1 MVSRRWVWTGLAV
14 SAGLMAWLS
23 TALSPKLQ
31 AADPPKASPAVPVR
45 VIQASLQDLPSTLS
59 AVGQVQ
65 ALQQVLVRPQIEG
78 VLTEVLFKEGQPV
91 TRGQVLARLD
101 DRSLR
106 AQVDQAQADV
116 NRLKAQLQIAQLDLK
131 RYEGLAAQAAVSTQ
145 QLDQQVALVAEL
157 RAQVQSQEAA
167 ANAARV
173 QLSYATITSPVAGR
187 AGLRQVDVGN
197 LVRPTDANGLVSVV
211 QTQPVAVIFSVPQGR
226 LGEVRQAV
234 KQLAPAR
241 VQIADQEQ
249 GTLLA
254 EGRLTTV
261 DNRVDPASGSLKL
274 KAEVPNLKEE
284 LWPGQFVAV
293 TLRTG
298 TLDQALVVPTQALQ
312 RGLKDATFVWRV
324 RDNVAE
330 MVPVKV
336 RWQDDQRAVIASGI
350 AAGDAV
356 VVDGQSRLKPK
367 ATVKVLPAAAAKG

>member
-226 LGEVRQAV
+226 LGEVRQAF
-234 KQLAPAR
+234 KQSAPAR

-274 KAEVPNLKEE
+274 KAEVPNVKEE

-367 ATVKVLPAAAAKG
+367 AAVKVLPAAAAKG

>member
-14 SAGLMAWLS
+14 SAGLLAWLS
-23 TALSPKLQ
+23 TALSPKVQ
-31 AADPPKASPAVPVR
+31 AADPPKAAPPVPVR
-45 VIQASLQDLPSTLS
+45 VVQASLQSLPSTLS

-106 AQVDQAQADV
+106 AQVDQALADV

-187 AGLRQVDVGN
+187 AGLRQIDVGN
-197 LVRPTDANGLVSVV
+197 LVRPTDTNGLVSVV
-211 QTQPVAVIFSVPQGR
+211 QTQPVAVLFSVPQAR
-226 LGEVRQAV
+226 LGDVRQAV
-234 KQLAPAR
+234 KQQGPAR

-249 GTLLA
+249 GTALA

-274 KAEVPNLKEE
+274 KAEVPNAREE

-336 RWQDDQRAVIASGI
+336 CWQDDQRAVISSGI
-350 AAGDAV
+350 VAGDTV
-356 VVDGQSRLKPK
+356 VIDGQSRLKPK
-367 ATVKVLPAAAAKG
+367 ATVKVLPAASGS

>member
-23 TALSPKLQ
+23 TALSPRVQ
-31 AADPPKASPAVPVR
+31 ASDTPKAPAAVPVR
-45 VIQASLQDLPSTLS
+45 VAQAGLQNLPSTLT

-91 TRGQVLARLD
+91 ARGQVLARLD
-101 DRSLR
+101 DRALR
-106 AQVDQAQADV
+106 AQVDQAQAEV
-116 NRLKAQLQIAQLDLK
+116 NRLRAQLQIAQLDLK

-145 QLDQQVALVAEL
+145 QRDQQVALVAEL
-157 RAQVQSQEAA
+157 QAQVQSQEAGL
-167 ANAARV
+167 NAARV
-173 QLSYATITSPVAGR
+173 QLSYATIVSPVAGR
-187 AGLRQVDVGN
+187 AGLRQVDAGN
-197 LVRPTDANGLVSVV
+197 LVRPTDASGLVSVV
-211 QTQPVAVIFSVPQGR
+211 QTQPVAVVFSVPQAR
-226 LGEVRQAV
+226 LADVRQALR
-234 KQLAPAR
+234 QQGPAR
-241 VQIADQEQ
+241 VQVADQEQ
-249 GTLLA
+249 GTPLA
-254 EGRLTTV
+254 EGRLVTV
-261 DNRVDPASGSLKL
+261 DNRVDPASGSLRL
-274 KAEVPNLKEE
+274 KAEVPNAKEE

-324 RDNVAE
+324 RGNAAE

-356 VVDGQSRLKPK
+356 VIDGQSRLKPK
-367 ATVKVLPAAAAKG
+367 AAVKVLPAASGG

>member
-234 KQLAPAR
+234 KQSAPAR

-274 KAEVPNLKEE
+274 KAEVPNVKEE

>member
-23 TALSPKLQ
+23 TALSPKVQ
-31 AADPPKASPAVPVR
+31 ASDTPKAAPAVPVR
-45 VIQASLQDLPSTLS
+45 VIKAALQNLPSNLS

-91 TRGQVLARLD
+91 ARGQVLARLD
-101 DRSLR
+101 DRALR
-106 AQVDQAQADV
+106 AQVEQAQAEV
-116 NRLKAQLQIAQLDLK
+116 NRLRAQLQIAQLDLK
-131 RYEGLAAQAAVSTQ
+131 RYQGLAAQAAVSTQ

-157 RAQVQSQEAA
+157 QAQVQSQEAA
-167 ANAARV
+167 VNAARV
-173 QLSYATITSPVAGR
+173 QLSYATIVSPVAGR

-197 LVRPTDANGLVSVV
+197 LVRPTDTNGLVSVV
-211 QTQPVAVIFSVPQGR
+211 QIQPVAVIFSVPQGR
-226 LGEVRQAV
+226 LADVRQAL
-234 KQLAPAR
+234 KQQGPAR
-241 VQIADQEQ
+241 VQVADQEQ
-249 GTLLA
+249 GTPLA

-274 KAEVPNLKEE
+274 KAEVPNVKED

-298 TLDQALVVPTQALQ
+298 TLDQALVVPTLALQ

-356 VVDGQSRLKPK
+356 VIDGQSRLKPK
-367 ATVKVLPAAAAKG
+367 AAVKVLPAASGG

>member
-14 SAGLMAWLS
+14 LAGLMAWLS
-23 TALSPKLQ
+23 TALSPKVQ
-31 AADPPKASPAVPVR
+31 AADPPKAAPAVPVR
-45 VIQASLQDLPSTLS
+45 VVQATLQNLPSTLM

-101 DRSLR
+101 DRALR
-106 AQVDQAQADV
+106 AQVEQAQAEV
-116 NRLKAQLQIAQLDLK
+116 NRLRAQQQIAQLDLK

-167 ANAARV
+167 LNAARV
-173 QLSYATITSPVAGR
+173 QLSYATILSPVAGR
-187 AGLRQVDVGN
+187 AGLRQIDVGN
-197 LVRPTDANGLVSVV
+197 LVRPTDTNGLVSVV
-211 QTQPVAVIFSVPQGR
+211 QTQPVAVLFSVPQAR
-226 LGEVRQAV
+226 LGDVRLAL
-234 KQLAPAR
+234 KQQGPAR

-249 GTLLA
+249 GTPLA
-254 EGRLTTV
+254 EGRLITV

-274 KAEVPNLKEE
+274 KAEVPNAKDE

-298 TLDQALVVPTQALQ
+298 TLDQALVVPTLALQ

-324 RDNVAE
+324 RDNAAE

-356 VVDGQSRLKPK
+356 VIDGQSRLKPK
-367 ATVKVLPAAAAKG
+367 AAVKVLPAASGG

>member
-91 TRGQVLARLD
+91 TRGQLLARLD

-234 KQLAPAR
+234 KQSAPAR

-274 KAEVPNLKEE
+274 KAEVPNVKEE

>member
-274 KAEVPNLKEE
+274 KAEVPNVKEE

>member
-145 QLDQQVALVAEL
+145 QLDQQMALVAEL

-234 KQLAPAR
+234 KQSAPAR

-274 KAEVPNLKEE
+274 KAEVPNVKEE

-367 ATVKVLPAAAAKG
+367 AAVKVLPAAAAKG

>member
-145 QLDQQVALVAEL
+145 QLDQQMALVAEL

-226 LGEVRQAV
+226 LGEVRQAF
-234 KQLAPAR
+234 KQSAPAR

-274 KAEVPNLKEE
+274 KAEVPNVKEE

-367 ATVKVLPAAAAKG
+367 AAVKVLPAAAAKG

>member
-23 TALSPKLQ
+23 TALSPKVQ
-31 AADPPKASPAVPVR
+31 ASDTPKAAPAVPVR
-45 VIQASLQDLPSTLS
+45 VTQAALQNLPSTLS

-91 TRGQVLARLD
+91 ARGQVLARLD
-101 DRSLR
+101 DRALH
-106 AQVDQAQADV
+106 AQVDQALAEV
-116 NRLKAQLQIAQLDLK
+116 NRLRAQLQIAQLDLK
-131 RYEGLAAQAAVSTQ
+131 RYAGLAAQAAVSTQ
-145 QLDQQVALVAEL
+145 QHDQQVALVAEL
-157 RAQVQSQEAA
+157 QAQVQSQEAA
-167 ANAARV
+167 VNAARV

-226 LGEVRQAV
+226 LADVRQAL
-234 KQLAPAR
+234 QQQGPAR
-241 VQIADQEQ
+241 VQVADQEQ
-249 GTLLA
+249 GTALA

-261 DNRVDPASGSLKL
+261 DNRVDPSSGSLKL
-274 KAEVPNLKEE
+274 KAEVPNAKEE

-298 TLDQALVVPTQALQ
+298 TLDQALVVPTLALQ

-324 RDNVAE
+324 RDNAAE

-356 VVDGQSRLKPK
+356 VIDGQSRLKPK
-367 ATVKVLPAAAAKG
+367 AAVKVLPAASGG

>member
-14 SAGLMAWLS
+14 LAGLMAWLS
-23 TALSPKLQ
+23 TALSPKVQ
-31 AADPPKASPAVPVR
+31 AADPPKAAPAVPVR
-45 VIQASLQDLPSTLS
+45 VVQATLQNLPSTLM

-101 DRSLR
+101 DRALR
-106 AQVDQAQADV
+106 AQVEQAQAEV
-116 NRLKAQLQIAQLDLK
+116 NRLRAQQQIAQLDLK

-167 ANAARV
+167 LNAARV
-173 QLSYATITSPVAGR
+173 QLSYATILSPVAGR
-187 AGLRQVDVGN
+187 AGLRQIDVGN
-197 LVRPTDANGLVSVV
+197 LVRPTDTNGLVSVV
-211 QTQPVAVIFSVPQGR
+211 QTQPVAVLFSVPQAR
-226 LGEVRQAV
+226 LGDVRLAL
-234 KQLAPAR
+234 KQQGPAR

-249 GTLLA
+249 GTPLA
-254 EGRLTTV
+254 EGRLITV

-274 KAEVPNLKEE
+274 KAEVPNAKEE

-298 TLDQALVVPTQALQ
+298 TLDQALVVPTLALQ

-324 RDNVAE
+324 RDNAAE

-356 VVDGQSRLKPK
+356 VIDGQSRLKPK
-367 ATVKVLPAAAAKG
+367 AAVKVLPAASGG